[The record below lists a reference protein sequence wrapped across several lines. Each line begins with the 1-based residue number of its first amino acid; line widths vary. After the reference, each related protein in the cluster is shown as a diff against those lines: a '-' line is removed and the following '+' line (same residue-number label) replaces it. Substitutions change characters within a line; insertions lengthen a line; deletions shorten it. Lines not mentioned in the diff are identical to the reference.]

1 MNSKTRRENQSAFRA
16 SPATRLLKWHD
27 AGTPVC
33 DPDIEEEPMRY
44 FLFAFITAA
53 CFPVAPM
60 AQERINPTDPQP
72 TCSMCPGTL
81 VPHAEL
87 EAYREKAIAEKL
99 VDQQVRDI
107 DIGKAHI
114 GIGMVYRGKLDKPR
128 PDSVAEHD
136 QVSEVYHIIS
146 GSATLVLGPDI
157 ANRQR
162 RPATL
167 RTVVEFNGPGN
178 NGSEIRNG
186 VAHQI
191 KAGDVVVIPAGTGHW
206 FTKIDDHISYLMVRI
221 DPDKVT
227 PLKGEAQS
235 RDYLSKPARK

>member
-1 MNSKTRRENQSAFRA
+1 MKN
-16 SPATRLLKWHD
+16 
-27 AGTPVC
+27 
-33 DPDIEEEPMRY
+33 
-44 FLFAFITAA
+44 FLFAFATAA
-53 CFPVAPM
+53 FFPAALM
-60 AQERINPTDPQP
+60 AQEKINPTDPQP
-72 TCSMCPGTL
+72 TCAMCPGTL
-81 VPHAEL
+81 VPLAEI
-87 EAYREKAIAEKL
+87 EAYAKKAVAEKL

-114 GIGMVYRGKLDKPR
+114 GIGMVYRGKLDKPA

-157 ANRQR
+157 VNRQR

-178 NGSEIRNG
+178 NGSDIRNG

-206 FTKIDDHISYLMVRI
+206 FTRIDDHISYLMVRI

-235 RDYLSKPARK
+235 RDYLSKPARKSEPARP